1 MSQPNPLLED
11 FNTPPFHLI
20 KNEHFLPAFQNA
32 MAQAKSEIKQIKEQ
46 QEAATFDNTIAAL
59 DYAGKLLSRISSI
72 FFNLNAA
79 ETNPEM
85 QEIAQE
91 VSPLLSAFNN
101 DLSLDPDLFARVLE
115 VQKQKDSLGLDKES
129 ERLLD
134 KTYKSFVRNGALLS
148 SQEQEELRK
157 IDSRLSSL
165 QLSFGN
171 HVLADT
177 NAFEMLLTDK
187 EALEGLPES
196 AVNAAAELAKSKD
209 KKGWLIS
216 LSYPSYVPFMKFSSH
231 RDLREKLYK
240 AFSSKGFQDNS
251 NNNEAIVLE
260 LVKLRQ
266 QRAQLLAY
274 ENHAQYVLEERMAKS
289 PAKVKDFLNHL
300 LEKALPAA
308 KREFEE
314 LSAFAKEKLGISD
327 LQKWDSAYVSEKWR
341 QQRFNF
347 DEELLKP
354 YLALDASVKGVF
366 EVARKLFGLRFE
378 QDANIPVYHSEV
390 QAYKVYDEK
399 NNFISLFYTDFH
411 PRPGK
416 RDGAWMTSFRSQ
428 YKENGE
434 NFRPQVAI
442 VCNFSRPTKNTP
454 ALLTFSELTTLF
466 HEFGHALHG
475 MLANTRYPSLSG
487 TSVSWDFVELPSQLM
502 ENWCYEEEALALFA
516 KHYENQS
523 DIPME
528 MVQKIKDQATFLEG
542 MATLRQLSFGMLDMA
557 WHSTAAPDIK
567 EVSAFEKE
575 AFAGTDLFPEVP
587 GSAMS
592 TAFSHIFQ
600 GGYAA
605 GYYSYKWAEV
615 LDADAFAHFKASG
628 IFNTEVARSFKEHI
642 LSKGGSEDPMDL
654 YIKFRG
660 AAPKPEALLKR
671 AGLLEQ

>member
-46 QEAATFDNTIAAL
+46 QEAATFENTIAAL
-59 DYAGKLLSRISSI
+59 DYAGKLLSQISSI

-177 NAFEMLLTDK
+177 NAFEMHLTDK

-216 LSYPSYVPFMKFSSH
+216 LSYPSYVPFMKFSSR

-240 AFSSKGFQDNS
+240 AFTSKGFQDNS

-266 QRAQLLAY
+266 QRAQLLGY

-378 QDANIPVYHSEV
+378 QDTNIPVYHSEV
-390 QAYKVYDEK
+390 KSYKVYDEK
-399 NNFISLFYTDFH
+399 NNFISYFYTDFH

-416 RDGAWMTSFRSQ
+416 RDDAWMTSFRSQ
-428 YKENGE
+428 YTENGE

>member
-46 QEAATFDNTIAAL
+46 QEAATFENTIAAL
-59 DYAGKLLSRISSI
+59 DYAGKLLSQISSI

-85 QEIAQE
+85 QEIAQK

-177 NAFEMLLTDK
+177 NAFEMHLTDK

-216 LSYPSYVPFMKFSSH
+216 LSYPSYVPFMKFSSR

-240 AFSSKGFQDNS
+240 AFTSKGFQDNS

-266 QRAQLLAY
+266 QRAQLLGY

-289 PAKVKDFLNHL
+289 PAKVKDFLNYL
-300 LEKALPAA
+300 LQKALPAA

-378 QDANIPVYHSEV
+378 QDTNIPVYHSEV
-390 QAYKVYDEK
+390 KSYKVYDEK
-399 NNFISLFYTDFH
+399 NNFISYFYTDFH

-428 YKENGE
+428 YTENGE

>member
-46 QEAATFDNTIAAL
+46 QEAATFENTIAAL
-59 DYAGKLLSRISSI
+59 DYAGKLLSQISSI

-177 NAFEMLLTDK
+177 NAFEMHLTDK

-216 LSYPSYVPFMKFSSH
+216 LSYPSYVPFMKFSSR

-240 AFSSKGFQDNS
+240 AFTSKGFQDNS

-266 QRAQLLAY
+266 QRAQLLGY

-378 QDANIPVYHSEV
+378 QDTNIPVYHSEV
-390 QAYKVYDEK
+390 KSYKVYDEK
-399 NNFISLFYTDFH
+399 KNNFISYFYTDFH

-428 YKENGE
+428 YTENGE

-671 AGLLEQ
+671 AGLLE

>member
-20 KNEHFLPAFQNA
+20 KNKHFLPAFQNA

-46 QEAATFDNTIAAL
+46 QEAATFENTIAAL
-59 DYAGKLLSRISSI
+59 DYAGKLLSQISSI

-177 NAFEMLLTDK
+177 NAFEMHLTDK

-216 LSYPSYVPFMKFSSH
+216 LSYPSYVPFMKFSSR

-240 AFSSKGFQDNS
+240 AFTSKGFQDNS

-266 QRAQLLAY
+266 QRAQLLGY

-378 QDANIPVYHSEV
+378 QDTNIPVYHSEV
-390 QAYKVYDEK
+390 KSYKVYDEK
-399 NNFISLFYTDFH
+399 NNFISYFYTDFH

-428 YKENGE
+428 YTENGE

-671 AGLLEQ
+671 AGLLE

>member
-46 QEAATFDNTIAAL
+46 QEAATFENTIAAL
-59 DYAGKLLSRISSI
+59 DYAGKLLSQISSI

-177 NAFEMLLTDK
+177 NAFEMHLTDK

-216 LSYPSYVPFMKFSSH
+216 LSYPSYVPFMKFSSR

-240 AFSSKGFQDNS
+240 AFTSKGFQDNS

-266 QRAQLLAY
+266 QRAQLLGY

-378 QDANIPVYHSEV
+378 QDTNIPVYHSEV
-390 QAYKVYDEK
+390 KAYKVYDEK
-399 NNFISLFYTDFH
+399 NNFISYFYTDFH

-428 YKENGE
+428 YTENGE

-642 LSKGGSEDPMDL
+642 LSKGSSEDPMDL

-671 AGLLEQ
+671 AGLLD

>member
-46 QEAATFDNTIAAL
+46 QEAATFENTIAAL
-59 DYAGKLLSRISSI
+59 DYAGKLLSQISSI

-177 NAFEMLLTDK
+177 NAFEMHLTDK

-216 LSYPSYVPFMKFSSH
+216 LSYPSYVPFMKFSSR

-240 AFSSKGFQDNS
+240 AFTSKGFQDNS

-266 QRAQLLAY
+266 QRAQLLGY

-378 QDANIPVYHSEV
+378 QDTNIPVYHSEV
-390 QAYKVYDEK
+390 KSYKVYDEK
-399 NNFISLFYTDFH
+399 NNFISYFYTDFH

-428 YKENGE
+428 YTENGE

-671 AGLLEQ
+671 AGLLE

>member
-46 QEAATFDNTIAAL
+46 QEAATFENTIAAL
-59 DYAGKLLSRISSI
+59 DYAGKLLSQISSI

-177 NAFEMLLTDK
+177 NAFEMHLTDK

-216 LSYPSYVPFMKFSSH
+216 LSYPSYVPFMKFSSR

-240 AFSSKGFQDNS
+240 AFTSKGFQDNS

-266 QRAQLLAY
+266 QRAQLLGY

-378 QDANIPVYHSEV
+378 QDTNIPVYHSEV
-390 QAYKVYDEK
+390 KSDKVYDEK
-399 NNFISLFYTDFH
+399 NNFISYFYTDFH

-428 YKENGE
+428 YTENGE

-671 AGLLEQ
+671 AGLLE